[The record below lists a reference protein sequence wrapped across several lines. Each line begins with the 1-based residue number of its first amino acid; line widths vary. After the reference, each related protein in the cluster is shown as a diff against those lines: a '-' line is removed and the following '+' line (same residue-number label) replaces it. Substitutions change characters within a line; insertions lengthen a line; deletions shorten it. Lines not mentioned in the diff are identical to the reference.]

1 MRRFQSFERRTNRTS
16 ITRDEPMKLLIE
28 KDNGELIEV
37 ADDLEDAFRKQ
48 TDDEIEDLSRVDIRA
63 TDIVQDIASIL
74 WANGVD
80 VDTEQLVDMNVA

>member
-1 MRRFQSFERRTNRTS
+1 
-16 ITRDEPMKLLIE
+16 MKLLIE